1 MNDRIGQ
8 AGCPVPR
15 IDFDRLGKPGAL
27 CKTTQQGASHEKRGE
42 TYRQWCDPIL
52 HHQTH
57 EQTLDDGTCLEVQTR
72 LSRTGATQLFI
83 GVYDADGNVVCEQI
97 YDQRPGETMTR
108 ALMWGWAMPG
118 SWPSKARR
126 RKWGGPA
133 LQRGLIQEGRND
145 SSGVCGLE
153 LATRVRR

>member
-1 MNDRIGQ
+1 M
-8 AGCPVPR
+8 
-15 IDFDRLGKPGAL
+15 K
-27 CKTTQQGASHEKRGE
+27 KRGE

-57 EQTLDDGTCLEVQTR
+57 EQTLDDGTCLDVQTR

-108 ALMWGWAMPG
+108 ALMWGGPCQAVGRP
-118 SWPSKARR
+118 RR
-126 RKWGGPA
+126 GGA
-133 LQRGLIQEGRND
+133 
-145 SSGVCGLE
+145 SG
-153 LATRVRR
+153 AVRPCSEV

>member
-1 MNDRIGQ
+1 M
-8 AGCPVPR
+8 
-15 IDFDRLGKPGAL
+15 K
-27 CKTTQQGASHEKRGE
+27 KRGE

-108 ALMWGWAMPG
+108 ALMWGVG
-118 SWPSKARR
+118 HARQLAVQGEEAQVGR
-126 RKWGGPA
+126 S
-133 LQRGLIQEGRND
+133 GLAARSDTGR
-145 SSGVCGLE
+145 
-153 LATRVRR
+153 